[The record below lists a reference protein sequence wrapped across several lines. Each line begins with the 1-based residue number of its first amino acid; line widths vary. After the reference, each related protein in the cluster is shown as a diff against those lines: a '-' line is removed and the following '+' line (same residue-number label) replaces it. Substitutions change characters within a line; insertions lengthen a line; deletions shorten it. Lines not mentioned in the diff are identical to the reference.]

1 MEDTTTVTILA
12 TTYYGARHGLESL
25 SQLIAFDEDSNSL
38 QIVKDAKINDA
49 PKFKWVGS
57 KESFAHSSNKICKL
71 ILLLF

>member
-49 PKFKWVGS
+49 PKFK
-57 KESFAHSSNKICKL
+57 
-71 ILLLF
+71 